1 MPRSGALAAHR
12 RSGMETAL
20 ERLVAAAEYPE
31 EVPAGARSF
40 TLQVDGGKVF
50 AEESGERIRL
60 ARRLTDDA
68 SEWPLL
74 AACAPGRMLRE
85 EATLAVG
92 PVPGDRGGKPSCF
105 LWQDAPAGTDAHGLR
120 RLLETF
126 LDSCDWW
133 RARTAE
139 GRQAGEAEAM
149 PALAETIIRP

>member
-1 MPRSGALAAHR
+1 
-12 RSGMETAL
+12 MESAL
-20 ERLVAAAEYPE
+20 ERLVVATGYPE

-40 TLQVDGGKVF
+40 TLQVDGGEVF
-50 AEESGERIRL
+50 AEETGGRIRL

-85 EATLAVG
+85 EATPAVG
-92 PVPGDRGGKPSCF
+92 AVPGNRDGKPACF
-105 LWQDAPAGTDAHGLR
+105 LWQDAPSSADAHALL

-126 LDSCDWW
+126 LDSFDWW

-139 GRQAGEAEAM
+139 GRTAGEAEAH
-149 PALAETIIRP
+149 PAPAETIIRP

>member
-1 MPRSGALAAHR
+1 MDS
-12 RSGMETAL
+12 TL
-20 ERLVAAAEYPE
+20 ERLVAVAEYPE
-31 EVPAGARSF
+31 TVPPGARSF
-40 TLQVDGGKVF
+40 TLQVDGGQVF
-50 AEESGERIRL
+50 AEETGGRIRL
-60 ARRLTDDA
+60 VRVLSADP

-85 EATLAVG
+85 EATPAIG
-92 PVPGDRGGKPSCF
+92 PVPGDRDGKPACF
-105 LWQDAPAGTDAHGLR
+105 LWQDAPAGADAHALR

-139 GRQAGEAEAM
+139 GRGSAAPESA